1 MRIVTA
7 FLTGCLFG
15 LGLLIS
21 GMTDTTK
28 VQGWL
33 DVFGAWDPTLAFV
46 LGGALIPMAVA
57 WRLAGTHC
65 TSVLGAPMPAAPD
78 TALDRRLII
87 GSTLFGAGWALVG
100 LCPGPAMASLGFG
113 GGSGLLFF
121 ASMII
126 GMISYQLAAGTPATS
141 DQILEGGTS

>member
-1 MRIVTA
+1 MRILTA

-57 WRLAGTHC
+57 WRVAGTHC
-65 TSVLGAPMPAAPD
+65 TSVLGTPMPGQPNP
-78 TALDRRLII
+78 ALDRRLLI
-87 GSTLFGAGWALVG
+87 GSAFFGTGWALVG
-100 LCPGPAMASLGFG
+100 LCPGPAMATLGFG

-121 ASMII
+121 AAMIV
-126 GMISYQLAAGTPATS
+126 GMIGYRFVANPPSTNMPKT
-141 DQILEGGTS
+141 EGAS